1 MFSPFIKN
9 IRNQMDKEDLQ
20 VFKKELKNIKKQLR
34 L

>member
-20 VFKKELKNIKKQLR
+20 VFKKELKNIKKTA
-34 L
+34 